1 MHVFMYARLWQL
13 VYGLCLR
20 YFIPRL
26 HLSKPRIVH
35 VCMMPLVSGLCAI
48 IPGGISVE
56 DYAIATSTDHVSA
69 KSMLL
74 DLVENQIGVQEKQSF
89 EFNDGDRLRAAIL
102 CLQIDVASNL
112 NTLKGWHL
120 RY

>member
-1 MHVFMYARLWQL
+1 
-13 VYGLCLR
+13 
-20 YFIPRL
+20 
-26 HLSKPRIVH
+26 
-35 VCMMPLVSGLCAI
+35 MMPLVSGLCAI

-89 EFNDGDRLRAAIL
+89 EYGDRLRAAIL
-102 CLQIDVASNL
+102 CFSCTPIWFSTRSSSIDFALTWSVLVAIA
-112 NTLKGWHL
+112 
-120 RY
+120 